1 MEKART
7 TGGRFRR
14 VSRRVVLRRL
24 DVGGLA
30 TGLTL
35 GTPAPPAATQE
46 PSPPSVPPIL
56 EVWAAAWSAEDLD
69 RLVALYIDDA
79 VFEDVA
85 AASKSTARPTSEPC
99 SRPASGP
106 SPASGRGCL
115 RGSGR
120 RPGGG
125 GGGVRGSALRGS
137 ACDPGNGPGRAVP
150 VRRGVRARGRA
161 EPTPE
166 RLPGPLRAA
175 GATRC
180 PPGAQVVPAT
190 RPLQLA
196 AADGGRGSSR
206 RGRRTSCRRDGAGGG
221 SGLRGRL
228 RCIAAA

>member
-7 TGGRFRR
+7 TGGRSRR
-14 VSRRVVLRRL
+14 VSRRVALRRL

-69 RLVALYIDDA
+69 RLVALYTDDA

-120 RPGGG
+120 
-125 GGGVRGSALRGS
+125 AT
-137 ACDPGNGPGRAVP
+137 GRA
-150 VRRGVRARGRA
+150 
-161 EPTPE
+161 
-166 RLPGPLRAA
+166 AA
-175 GATRC
+175 AAVFEGTHSGDLLAI
-180 PPGAQVVPAT
+180 PAT
-190 RPLQLA
+190 GWAVLYRFA
-196 AADGGRGSSR
+196 AVFALEGERSR
-206 RGRRTSCRRDGAGGG
+206 RQSDYLDLYGLLGQLGA
-221 SGLRGRL
+221 LP
-228 RCIAAA
+228 AHK